1 MSRDPLILGH
11 VVGDVLDPFARSVS
25 LGVMYKNRL
34 VINGSDFKPSAVVD
48 RPLVQVG
55 GDDLRIFYTLV
66 SSSSS
71 HRLHPGSASNTLRE
85 SISARVF
92 WQVMVDP
99 DAPNPSN
106 PTLREYLHWSTLS
119 LSLSVGSRRKKRHV
133 AGNRAEGSLT
143 DGFCRLVTDIPA
155 TTNATFGREI
165 VCYEPPRPATG
176 IHRVVFVLLRQMGRE
191 TVFTPE
197 MRHNFS
203 TKRFA
208 MEHYLV
214 PVAAAYYNC
223 QREAGTGGRR
233 FIRDD

>member
-25 LGVMYKNRL
+25 LGVTYKNRL
-34 VINGSDFKPSAVVD
+34 VINGSEFKPSAVVD
-48 RPLVQVG
+48 KPLVQVG

-71 HRLHPGSASNTLRE
+71 HRLHP
-85 SISARVF
+85 
-92 WQVMVDP
+92 
-99 DAPNPSN
+99 AP
-106 PTLREYLHWSTLS
+106 
-119 LSLSVGSRRKKRHV
+119 SVNCDVGD
-133 AGNRAEGSLT
+133 T
-143 DGFCRLVTDIPA
+143 
-155 TTNATFGREI
+155 GREI
-165 VCYEPPRPATG
+165 VCYECPRPASG
-176 IHRVVFVLLRQMGRE
+176 IHRVVLVLLRQIGRE

-203 TKRFA
+203 TRRFA

-214 PVAAAYYNC
+214 PVAATYYNC

-233 FIRDD
+233 FIRDDRC

>member
-25 LGVMYKNRL
+25 LGVTYKNRL
-34 VINGSDFKPSAVVD
+34 VINGSEFKPSAVVD
-48 RPLVQVG
+48 KPLVQVG

-66 SSSSS
+66 
-71 HRLHPGSASNTLRE
+71 
-85 SISARVF
+85 
-92 WQVMVDP
+92 MVDP
-99 DAPNPSN
+99 DAPNPSD

-119 LSLSVGSRRKKRHV
+119 LSLLRDVGER
-133 AGNRAEGSLT
+133 
-143 DGFCRLVTDIPA
+143 
-155 TTNATFGREI
+155 REI
-165 VCYEPPRPATG
+165 VCYECPRPASG
-176 IHRVVFVLLRQMGRE
+176 IHRVVLVLLRQIGRE

-203 TKRFA
+203 TRRFA

-214 PVAAAYYNC
+214 PVAATYYNC

-233 FIRDD
+233 FIRDDRC

>member
-66 SSSSS
+66 SSSSA

-85 SISARVF
+85 SISAR
-92 WQVMVDP
+92 
-99 DAPNPSN
+99 
-106 PTLREYLHWSTLS
+106 
-119 LSLSVGSRRKKRHV
+119 KRHV

>member
-25 LGVMYKNRL
+25 LGVTYKNRL
-34 VINGSDFKPSAVVD
+34 VINGSEFKPSAVVD
-48 RPLVQVG
+48 KPLVQVG

-85 SISARVF
+85 SIGARVF
-92 WQVMVDP
+92 GSD
-99 DAPNPSN
+99 
-106 PTLREYLHWSTLS
+106 
-119 LSLSVGSRRKKRHV
+119 VGD
-133 AGNRAEGSLT
+133 T
-143 DGFCRLVTDIPA
+143 
-155 TTNATFGREI
+155 GREI
-165 VCYEPPRPATG
+165 VCYECPRPASG
-176 IHRVVFVLLRQMGRE
+176 IHRVVLVLLRQIGRE

-203 TKRFA
+203 TRRFA

-214 PVAAAYYNC
+214 PVAATYYNC

-233 FIRDD
+233 FIRDDRC

>member
-85 SISARVF
+85 SISAR
-92 WQVMVDP
+92 
-99 DAPNPSN
+99 
-106 PTLREYLHWSTLS
+106 
-119 LSLSVGSRRKKRHV
+119 
-133 AGNRAEGSLT
+133 
-143 DGFCRLVTDIPA
+143 
-155 TTNATFGREI
+155 
-165 VCYEPPRPATG
+165 
-176 IHRVVFVLLRQMGRE
+176 MGRE

-223 QREAGTGGRR
+223 QREAGTGEMNIMLTFYLKDSISKSNIENGCRR
-233 FIRDD
+233 PRMSDALAGTLEKREFCEVEQSANAPAVQETQRPCYKE